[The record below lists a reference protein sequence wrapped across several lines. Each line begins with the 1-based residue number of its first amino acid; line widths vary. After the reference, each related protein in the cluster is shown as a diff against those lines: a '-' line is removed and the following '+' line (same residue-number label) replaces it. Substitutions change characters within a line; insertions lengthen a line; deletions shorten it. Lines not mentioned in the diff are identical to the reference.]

1 MINDLYRHQTIESK
15 TFYLM
20 YDLRFT
26 KIIFMEDV
34 EICGLVLKIVAREKK
49 LFTKIRSISD
59 NNNTLFNISCWG
71 QFWVFVPHII
81 QSFWTSFHDKADD
94 VHKKFPLSQLFQ
106 DLKNCSFVPN

>member
-49 LFTKIRSISD
+49 LFTKTQTIGKIRSISD
-59 NNNTLFNISCWG
+59 NKIRPYTKLF
-71 QFWVFVPHII
+71 
-81 QSFWTSFHDKADD
+81 
-94 VHKKFPLSQLFQ
+94 LF
-106 DLKNCSFVPN
+106 